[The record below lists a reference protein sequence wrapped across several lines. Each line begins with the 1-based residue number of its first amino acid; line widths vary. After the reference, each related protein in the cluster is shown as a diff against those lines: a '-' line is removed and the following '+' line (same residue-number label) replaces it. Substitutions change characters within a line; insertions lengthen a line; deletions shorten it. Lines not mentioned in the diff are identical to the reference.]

1 VAHPA
6 DPGGVFASDT
16 HRRVLAALSH
26 PDMSWDEDELLERVG
41 GNQWTLIDADE
52 PEALKGI
59 LSDLE
64 KDGYVNDNRDGWKM
78 TKAGLNKLQ
87 APVAGEEEE

>member
-6 DPGGVFASDT
+6 DPGGIFASDT

-26 PDMSWDEDELLERVG
+26 PDMTWDEDELLERVG

-52 PEALKGI
+52 PEALSEI

-64 KDGYVNDNRDGWKM
+64 ADGDAKKNKDGWKM
-78 TKAGLNKLQ
+78 TKAGLDKLT
-87 APVAGEEEE
+87 APVASDEEE